1 MLPLRDDVP
10 SRTFPFVTV
19 GLIALNAVVFFSEL
33 ARGPGG
39 MQQVAYDYGFV
50 PGALTAFASGEGIPA
65 GRAFLPLLSSMFLH
79 GGWLH
84 LIGNMWYLW
93 IFGDNVED
101 RLGHLRFLIFYILC
115 GLIGNFAHY
124 TFNSGSTLPVIGAS
138 GAVSGVLGAY
148 LISYPRARILV
159 LLPLFLFWQFIE
171 LPALVVLGFWLVLQF
186 LNGAAS
192 AVFRNT
198 EVGVAWWAHVGGF
211 LGGMIVLW
219 IFRPRP
225 RVAYRRDDAP
235 RYGRPGYR

>member
-19 GLIALNAVVFFSEL
+19 GLIVVNVVVFIGEL
-33 ARGPGG
+33 VRAGG
-39 MQQVAYDYGFV
+39 LQQAAYDYGFI
-50 PGALTAFASGEGIPA
+50 PGYLTAFASGDGVPA
-65 GRAFLPLLSSMFLH
+65 GQAFFPLFSSMFLH

-84 LIGNMWYLW
+84 LTGNMWYLW
-93 IFGDNVED
+93 IFGDNIED
-101 RLGHLRFLIFYILC
+101 RLGHVRFLLFYVLC

-124 TFNSGSTLPVIGAS
+124 AFNTGSALPAIGAS

-159 LLPLFLFWQFIE
+159 LLPLFVIWQLIQ

-192 AVFRNT
+192 LANSAGG
-198 EVGVAWWAHVGGF
+198 GVAWWAHVGGF
-211 LGGMIVLW
+211 LGGMLVLL
-219 IFRPRP
+219 IFRPKP
-225 RVAYRRDDAP
+225 RVAYIRGESWRN
-235 RYGRPGYR
+235 

>member
-10 SRTFPFVTV
+10 SRTFPFITV
-19 GLIALNAVVFFSEL
+19 GLIAVNAVVFIGEL
-33 ARGPGG
+33 ARSGG
-39 MQQVAYDYGFV
+39 LQQAAYDYGFI
-50 PGALTAFASGEGIPA
+50 PGYLTAFASGEGVPV
-65 GRAFLPLLSSMFLH
+65 GQAFFPLLSSMFLH

-93 IFGDNVED
+93 IFGDNIED
-101 RLGHLRFLIFYILC
+101 RLGHLRFLLFYILC

-124 TFNSGSTLPVIGAS
+124 LFNTGSGLPAIGAS
-138 GAVSGVLGAY
+138 GAVAGVLGAY

-159 LLPLFLFWQFIE
+159 LLPLFFFWQFIE

-192 AVFRNT
+192 LARGAGG
-198 EVGVAWWAHVGGF
+198 GVAWWAHVGGF
-211 LGGMIVLW
+211 LGGILIFW

-225 RVAYRRDDAP
+225 RVAFRRGTA
-235 RYGRPGYR
+235 GRH

>member
-10 SRTFPFVTV
+10 SRTFPFITV
-19 GLIALNAVVFFSEL
+19 GLIVVNAVVFIGEL
-33 ARGPGG
+33 ARSGG
-39 MQQVAYDYGFV
+39 LQQAAYDYGFI
-50 PGALTAFASGEGIPA
+50 PGYLTAFASGEGVPVEQ
-65 GRAFLPLLSSMFLH
+65 AFFPLLSSMFLH

-101 RLGHLRFLIFYILC
+101 RLGHFRFLLFYILC
-115 GLIGNFAHY
+115 GLIGNVAHY
-124 TFNSGSTLPVIGAS
+124 LFNTGSALPAIGAS

-159 LLPLFLFWQFIE
+159 LVPLFFFLQFIE

-192 AVFRNT
+192 LAHSAGG
-198 EVGVAWWAHVGGF
+198 GVAWWAHVGGF
-211 LGGMIVLW
+211 LGGMLIFW
-219 IFRPRP
+219 IFRPGP
-225 RVAYRRDDAP
+225 RVAYRRGPA
-235 RYGRPGYR
+235 RRH